1 LICFT
6 SLSNLRSLGKLK
18 VMGKFQQGETP
29 QPIDTGIHFSLEAI
43 EALSKAID
51 NTRGGGA
58 PVVYTLSRYQA
69 IQFRAL

>member
-1 LICFT
+1 
-6 SLSNLRSLGKLK
+6 
-18 VMGKFQQGETP
+18 MGKFQQGETP